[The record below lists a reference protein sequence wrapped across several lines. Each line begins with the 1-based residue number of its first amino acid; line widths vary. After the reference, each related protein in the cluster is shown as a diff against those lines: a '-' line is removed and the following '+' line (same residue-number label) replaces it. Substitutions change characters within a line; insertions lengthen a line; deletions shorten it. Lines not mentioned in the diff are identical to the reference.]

1 MLQYILHGQAIKAME
16 IAKKMVELNKNVG
29 RNFNELNSKFE
40 SLRTRMSYLEGI
52 PVSPFVSNKPCQ
64 LPGKAIQNPKEYATA
79 HAITTKHDQ
88 ELPTRHVPTSITEDS
103 EIQEREDF
111 CQMKLQLKTQQARPH
126 STTLLDHYLVLK
138 NQMLLIIW
146 KKSLFLLHTSLHYH
160 FQGDSRSN

>member
-1 MLQYILHGQAIKAME
+1 MKNMLQYILHGQAIKAME
-16 IAKKMVELNKNVG
+16 IAKKMVELNKNVD

-79 HAITTKHDQ
+79 HAITIRHDQ
-88 ELPTRHVPTSITEDS
+88 ELPTRHVPTSITVDS

-111 CQMKLQLKTQQARPH
+111 CQNEASVENATGKTPLTHA
-126 STTLLDHYLVLK
+126 T
-138 NQMLLIIW
+138 
-146 KKSLFLLHTSLHYH
+146 
-160 FQGDSRSN
+160 